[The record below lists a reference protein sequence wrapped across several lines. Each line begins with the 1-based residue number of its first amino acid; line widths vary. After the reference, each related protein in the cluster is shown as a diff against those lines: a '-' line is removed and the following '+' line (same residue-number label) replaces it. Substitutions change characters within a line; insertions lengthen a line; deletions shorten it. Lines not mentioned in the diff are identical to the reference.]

1 MLPAAKAPLRRP
13 KTARVIPFP
22 SNRRRAY
29 IEKQAALMA
38 AMSQEGGEA
47 YLRSQLAV
55 QGDAMRRKGIEE
67 TAITRV
73 LRDLQGAIR
82 AELFRR
88 VLLTNPK
95 EPT

>member
-1 MLPAAKAPLRRP
+1 
-13 KTARVIPFP
+13 
-22 SNRRRAY
+22 
-29 IEKQAALMA
+29 
-38 AMSQEGGEA
+38 
-47 YLRSQLAV
+47 
-55 QGDAMRRKGIEE
+55 MRRKGIEE

-95 EPT
+95 EPA